1 MDYLKTAQTSLNIC
15 QRSDTRRRRVDS
27 IYDCMFLN
35 ILLALEPRYNSLD
48 PQTLTV
54 KNKFVDFSVEPEFSG
69 HARFE
74 CIKSALE
81 LATKYQKLR
90 ELCISSPSPSREEK
104 LEKYRIYC
112 QRQVNMLMRRNVAS
126 L

>member
-1 MDYLKTAQTSLNIC
+1 MDYLKTINTSLNIAIHSNPR
-15 QRSDTRRRRVDS
+15 QPLADS
-27 IYDCMFLN
+27 TYDCIFLG
-35 ILLALEPRYNSLD
+35 ILLGLEPKYNSLNLMIS
-48 PQTLTV
+48 TA
-54 KNKFVDFSVEPEFSG
+54 KNKFADFSVEPEFL
-69 HARFE
+69 ANPRFE

-81 LATKYQKLR
+81 LVTKYQKLR
-90 ELCISSPSPSREEK
+90 ELCISTPSPSREEK